1 MIIRAD
7 NHVSY
12 SKKKKSEIDQKNLLK
27 NTRSISSLTDIVSK
41 AIVFSLLDVF
51 NFTIY
56 FQRSMQLMKKGKE
69 KEKLEKEG
77 KQNHL

>member
-1 MIIRAD
+1 MCHI
-7 NHVSY
+7 
-12 SKKKKSEIDQKNLLK
+12 KKKKEEEEWKDQKNLLK
-27 NTRSISSLTDIVSK
+27 NTRSISSLTDIVGK